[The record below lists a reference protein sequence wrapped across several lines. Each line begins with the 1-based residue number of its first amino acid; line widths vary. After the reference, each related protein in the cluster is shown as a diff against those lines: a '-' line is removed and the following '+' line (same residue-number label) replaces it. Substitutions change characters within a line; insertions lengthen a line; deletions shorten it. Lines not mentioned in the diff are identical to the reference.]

1 MENCNSRFVEIC
13 VIVAF
18 GFPEHLKTK
27 KEVEMSKLIIESIPV
42 SPFCQFALRN
52 NKTALRFMV
61 AVAVILLVLVSIFLP
76 IWLAVLS
83 VIAVV
88 VLAPYV
94 LSGLKRDEKMWLEIN
109 KRDHYVSTQL
119 EEILKTFYAYTEQDI
134 YRASVVEIPLEKL
147 WYPRY
152 AQYFSGDRGLS
163 GDVSVSGVM
172 GGLFGASGLL
182 SGKVVGSV
190 GPDSLADLGAVIILQ
205 NENGQTIRVV
215 IPHRQVAEQ
224 MFAAA
229 LRSFNKDE
237 VTFKTLTSLHVLRFS
252 TYLPKKA
259 CVTFVSALRVLDKI
273 VASCGEPLDER
284 PVVKVYGQE
293 VSPGVIMATAMEIE
307 GERGVFIPTGYF
319 KEVTDKLSEFLGAYR
334 GDVAMLLDGQ
344 GPFAPK
350 KAQPVV

>member
-1 MENCNSRFVEIC
+1 
-13 VIVAF
+13 
-18 GFPEHLKTK
+18 
-27 KEVEMSKLIIESIPV
+27 MSKLIVESIPV
-42 SPFCQFALRN
+42 SPFCQFAIKN
-52 NKTALRFMV
+52 NRSALRFMV
-61 AVAVILLVLVSIFLP
+61 SVVVILLILACFFLP
-76 IWLAVLS
+76 IWLIVPS
-83 VIAVV
+83 SIVIGVIASY
-88 VLAPYV
+88 LR
-94 LSGLKRDEKMWLEIN
+94 SELKRDENMWLEIN
-109 KRDHYVSTQL
+109 KRDHHVSAQL

-134 YRASVVEIPLEKL
+134 YRASVVEIPLEQL

-163 GDVSVSGVM
+163 GDVSVSGGM

-205 NENGQTIRVV
+205 NENGQAIRVV
-215 IPHRQVAEQ
+215 IPHRQVAEH

-229 LRSFNKDE
+229 LCSFNKDE
-237 VTFKTLTSLHVLRFS
+237 VTFKTLTSLHVQRFS

-273 VASCGEPLDER
+273 VASCGQPLEAR
-284 PVVKVYGQE
+284 PVIKVYGQE
-293 VSPGVIMATAMEIE
+293 VSPGVIMATALEIE

-350 KAQPVV
+350 EAQPVV